1 MGLKCGIVGLPNVG
15 KSTLFNCLSSN
26 KAQSENYPFC
36 TIEPNLGIIPVP
48 DKRLDKL
55 NDLIQPEKKI
65 NTKLQLEFLK
75 KIFRCFLKKKINNRL
90 SELINKLNRDCFLNT
105 DIKKIKLLYEKN
117 KLHSKT
123 KFNILG

>member
-55 NDLIQPEKKI
+55 SDLIQPEKKI
-65 NTKLQLEFLK
+65 NTNLRFTILQVLSKEQVKEKDWVINFYQILEKLTQSFM
-75 KIFRCFLKKKINNRL
+75 F
-90 SELINKLNRDCFLNT
+90 
-105 DIKKIKLLYEKN
+105 
-117 KLHSKT
+117 
-123 KFNILG
+123 

>member
-55 NDLIQPEKKI
+55 SDLIQPEKK
-65 NTKLQLEFLK
+65 
-75 KIFRCFLKKKINNRL
+75 
-90 SELINKLNRDCFLNT
+90 NKY
-105 DIKKIKLLYEKN
+105 KY
-117 KLHSKT
+117 
-123 KFNILG
+123 

>member
-55 NDLIQPEKKI
+55 SDLIQPEKK
-65 NTKLQLEFLK
+65 
-75 KIFRCFLKKKINNRL
+75 
-90 SELINKLNRDCFLNT
+90 NKYKYWDLRYCRSCQR
-105 DIKKIKLLYEKN
+105 
-117 KLHSKT
+117 SK
-123 KFNILG
+123 